1 MKHGTTETDALETI
15 GYGEKGVVGKGEP
28 TREGE
33 NFRHKTAF
41 FIVLSKGGVRTFNL
55 EILQG
60 RT

>member
-1 MKHGTTETDALETI
+1 MKHGTTEIDALQTT
-15 GYGEKGVVGKGEP
+15 GYGEKGGVGRGEP

-41 FIVLSKGGVRTFNL
+41 FIVLSKGGVRTFSL
-55 EILQG
+55 GILPG